1 MRMNHSEQKARIAM
15 NYRKAQSLLRKIEQ
29 MLAEDRYCVDMMHQ
43 NLAVMGLLRS
53 AHQMLMEQHL
63 NSCFR
68 SAMESGSEKRKQ
80 AMIDE
85 MLKVANLSQK

>member
-1 MRMNHSEQKARIAM
+1 MQHDIQKEKVAT
-15 NYRKAQSLLRKIEQ
+15 NYKKAQSLLKKIAK
-29 MLAEDRYCVDMMHQ
+29 MLDEDRYCIDIMHQ

-68 SAMESGSEKRKQ
+68 SAMESGNEKKKQ
-80 AMIDE
+80 TMIDE
-85 MLKVANLSQK
+85 MLKVASLSRK